1 MAKKIGVSLISVQ
14 RWESNRYS
22 PLFDDLQR
30 ILKILDADLHD
41 IMDPAERKK
50 CQTIKSTQRIVRIAD
65 NSLLFAGIKKGDEII
80 FDTLK
85 NSFAS
90 IDGEN
95 FFAIKIK
102 IEVWPKSSLKILGKA
117 IKLIRDF

>member
-1 MAKKIGVSLISVQ
+1 LAKKIGVSLISVQ